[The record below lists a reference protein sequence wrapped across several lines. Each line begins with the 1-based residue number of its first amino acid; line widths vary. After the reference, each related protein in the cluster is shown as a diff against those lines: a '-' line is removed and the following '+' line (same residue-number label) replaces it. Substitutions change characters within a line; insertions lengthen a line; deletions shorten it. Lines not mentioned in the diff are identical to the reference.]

1 MRVRRGVA
9 VRAAVMVLPAV
20 LLLSLAT
27 VARASAPASSL
38 VHANRAEAEEALRAA
53 VQQGFT
59 LPSWATNTI
68 GNASGVGFGVIDDRD
83 GQYNRGN
90 YDEILGFELWTH
102 EYYRWVTTAG
112 WYTGPGYC
120 TAQMRSDDRGA
131 TWYRQYPDL
140 GAGQHFIGARTSYF
154 VTAYR
159 C

>member
-9 VRAAVMVLPAV
+9 VRAAVLVLPAV

-27 VARASAPASSL
+27 VARASAPAPSL

-53 VQQGFT
+53 VRQGFT
-59 LPSWATNTI
+59 LPSWATNSI
-68 GNASGVGFGVIDDRD
+68 RNASEVGFGVIDDRD
-83 GQYNRGN
+83 GSYVHGQY
-90 YDEILGFELWTH
+90 DAILRFELWTH
-102 EYYRWVTTAG
+102 EYFRWITTAG

-120 TAQMRSDDRGA
+120 TVQLRSEDRGA
-131 TWYRQYPDL
+131 TWESQDPPL
-140 GAGQHFIGARTSYF
+140 GQGQHFIGARTSYI